1 MNLLAN
7 LKELSFKVNMVKTV
21 VSPRAN
27 GNYSGIQLLAENGK
41 VTVFGSDGSASIAAT
56 IETATILEEGKA
68 LLPAMFSEIVAKQPS
83 DEIQIKTE
91 GNSVLILGKNEKK
104 KTRSTLSIMDGNLSV
119 PETDAETVFRM
130 NANKLSEVIN
140 SVAYAISR
148 DESRLVLTGLYLE
161 VTPNEAKVTSL
172 DGFRMSHC
180 KVPGKISLPD
190 GCDKVNGIIPGK
202 AVSLLGKI
210 ARAGMED
217 EEIGIAVS
225 KNGIT
230 AECAGFTM
238 RSALIAGEYVDYE
251 RILPKESKIQAKVKK
266 DALMQALGR
275 ISVYT
280 TGNKQPAV
288 KLVFSENT
296 LKISA
301 NSPFGN
307 MEEEI
312 DAEIQGEGSLKIAFN
327 ANYLADTV
335 KAIMMEDV
343 IFKMG
348 TSVSP
353 VVVNDGETEKIELI
367 LPVRVYE
374 AEEAA

>member
-1 MNLLAN
+1 MQ
-7 LKELSFKVNMVKTV
+7 T
-21 VSPRAN
+21 
-27 GNYSGIQLLAENGK
+27 
-41 VTVFGSDGSASIAAT
+41 
-56 IETATILEEGKA
+56 
-68 LLPAMFSEIVAKQPS
+68 
-83 DEIQIKTE
+83 
-91 GNSVLILGKNEKK
+91 
-104 KTRSTLSIMDGNLSV
+104 
-119 PETDAETVFRM
+119 
-130 NANKLSEVIN
+130 
-140 SVAYAISR
+140 
-148 DESRLVLTGLYLE
+148 
-161 VTPNEAKVTSL
+161 
-172 DGFRMSHC
+172 
-180 KVPGKISLPD
+180 
-190 GCDKVNGIIPGK
+190 
-202 AVSLLGKI
+202 
-210 ARAGMED
+210 
-217 EEIGIAVS
+217 
-225 KNGIT
+225 
-230 AECAGFTM
+230 
-238 RSALIAGEYVDYE
+238 
-251 RILPKESKIQAKVKK
+251 ESKIQAKVKK